1 MSEAI
6 EVLLVEDDDALR
18 EAIQVTLELEGVRFS
33 VADNAEMAIDL
44 LKRARPKMVVSDIR
58 LPGLSGVDLLKRCK
72 ADYEDLP
79 VVLMTAFAETKIAVD
94 ALRAGARDFLL
105 KPFRPEQLIEVIRRH
120 APSACE
126 SPELK
131 ADLIAVD
138 PTSLQLM
145 QKVGRVA
152 RTDTTV
158 LLLGESGSG
167 KEVIARHLHQRSL
180 RAGKAFIAI
189 NCAAIPSTLLEATL
203 FGHEKGAFTGAMKGQ
218 SGKFELAQGGTI
230 FLDEIGEM
238 PLELQSKILR
248 VLQER
253 QVERVGSHQT
263 IDLDVRVVAATN
275 QDLAMRVSNGQFRE
289 DLYYRINVFPIK
301 IPPLRDRPGDILA
314 LAERYL
320 LKYRESMGFPHANFT
335 SECRRVL
342 TTYRWPG
349 NVRELENTV
358 QRGLLLCDGF
368 DIKPAD
374 IDLGFSDTAI
384 PEPKTANSKGL
395 PESAIDNS
403 QKLRVPNTA
412 NANRLS
418 EPGENDADFDR
429 ASSEVKIVG
438 PNANS
443 ALAPKSA
450 HEDLLQDLGVGSS
463 DEEYSE
469 AILGNSDIKQV
480 ERDHIIAVLKKVN
493 GSRRKAVEL
502 LGISERTLRYKIK
515 HWRASGI
522 DIP

>member
-1 MSEAI
+1 
-6 EVLLVEDDDALR
+6 
-18 EAIQVTLELEGVRFS
+18 
-33 VADNAEMAIDL
+33 
-44 LKRARPKMVVSDIR
+44 
-58 LPGLSGVDLLKRCK
+58 
-72 ADYEDLP
+72 
-79 VVLMTAFAETKIAVD
+79 
-94 ALRAGARDFLL
+94 
-105 KPFRPEQLIEVIRRH
+105 
-120 APSACE
+120 
-126 SPELK
+126 
-131 ADLIAVD
+131 
-138 PTSLQLM
+138 
-145 QKVGRVA
+145 
-152 RTDTTV
+152 
-158 LLLGESGSG
+158 
-167 KEVIARHLHQRSL
+167 
-180 RAGKAFIAI
+180 
-189 NCAAIPSTLLEATL
+189 
-203 FGHEKGAFTGAMKGQ
+203 
-218 SGKFELAQGGTI
+218 
-230 FLDEIGEM
+230 
-238 PLELQSKILR
+238 
-248 VLQER
+248 
-253 QVERVGSHQT
+253 
-263 IDLDVRVVAATN
+263 
-275 QDLAMRVSNGQFRE
+275 MRVSNGQFRE

-374 IDLGFSDTAI
+374 IDLGFTDTAI
-384 PEPKTANSKGL
+384 TEPTTANSKGL
-395 PESAIDNS
+395 PESAIANS
-403 QKLRVPNTA
+403 KELLVPNTV

-418 EPGENDADFDR
+418 EPGENNANSDR
-429 ASSEVKIVG
+429 ASSEVKTVG